1 MNGIELEG
9 VRGGRELDKLDR
21 GGTLANTVV
30 GLHKRTSYRHVG
42 AVGHE
47 ERGHWTGESWM
58 RA

>member
-1 MNGIELEG
+1 M
-9 VRGGRELDKLDR
+9 DKLDR

-47 ERGHWTGESWM
+47 ERGHWTGESSL